1 MGKEYEAEA
10 EMKLCPRWEG
20 GSQSAAGCWWR
31 SQQTWRCWG
40 RGPGGAPTAAE
51 AQSSVRGMPA
61 GMSVP
66 VEGEVGRSPD
76 HWTQI

>member
-20 GSQSAAGCWWR
+20 GSQSAAGCWWH
-31 SQQTWRCWG
+31 SQQNG
-40 RGPGGAPTAAE
+40 GAGSGVPGGAPTAAE

-66 VEGEVGRSPD
+66 VEREVGRSPD
-76 HWTQI
+76 H